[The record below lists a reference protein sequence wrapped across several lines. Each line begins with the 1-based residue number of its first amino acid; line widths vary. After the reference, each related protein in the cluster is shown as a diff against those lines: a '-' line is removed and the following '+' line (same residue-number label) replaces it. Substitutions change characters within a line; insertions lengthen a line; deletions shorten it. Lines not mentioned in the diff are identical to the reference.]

1 MIKIEIADDRTLLE
15 NMINREAELAV
26 IGTLAT
32 DKRSYNRID
41 DIDESIFS
49 DLVSREIFKIIK
61 ASVENGLEIDIP
73 LLVERVK
80 NSKIRLSAESL
91 INLSYYSNYYTLD
104 QNISL
109 LQDLYIKRSLFER
122 AGALRDGILNG
133 ENIDKLIYDFEE
145 GSKKINKDNTYDDHI
160 ESISRRL
167 FDSLERGEE
176 KGFKFGVPILD
187 NVIGGVF
194 KGELITIGAK
204 SGVGKT
210 AMALTIVQEAIA
222 QDKTVLVITREMTDE
237 HITQRLITQQ
247 TGVSSKTMKTKTMT
261 GEDWVKIVESLA
273 YLGETKLYINHD
285 ISKPSQIRKRVR
297 QLKPDLVV
305 IDYLQLL
312 TSERTGIAREQEVAY
327 LSREMKKI
335 TTEFKTA
342 VVQLTQLNESF
353 KGRPIG
359 ESAVR
364 ESRAIFHD
372 SNSVVYLHKPL
383 EYDELYELSNK
394 DENLAKTWQDMNL
407 NSPTKIYE
415 IIVAK
420 SRDSGTAVEKMW
432 YIGNMLSFKP
442 FER

>member
-1 MIKIEIADDRTLLE
+1 MSLEALEDRIALE
-15 NMINREAELAV
+15 SLINKESELAV
-26 IGTLAT
+26 IGTFVT
-32 DKRSYNRID
+32 DKRSHNRIE
-41 DIDESIFS
+41 DIDSSIFS
-49 DLVSREIFKIIK
+49 DLMSRELFKIIK
-61 ASVENGLEIDIP
+61 NSIVEGLEIDIP
-73 LLVERVK
+73 LLVERIK
-80 NSKIRLSAESL
+80 LSNIRISSESL
-91 INLSYYSNYYTLD
+91 VNLTLYSNYYTLD
-104 QNISL
+104 QNIKL

-122 AGALRDGILNG
+122 AGSLRDGILNG
-133 ENIDKLIYDFEE
+133 QDIEKLIYDFEE
-145 GSKKINKDNTYDDHI
+145 GSKKINKDDIYDDHI
-160 ESISRRL
+160 ESIARRL

-187 NVIGGVF
+187 KVIGGVF

-210 AMALTIVQEAIA
+210 AMALSIVQEAIK

-261 GEDWVKIVESLA
+261 GEDWVKIVESLG
-273 YLGETKLYINHD
+273 YLGKTKLYINHD

-312 TSERTGIAREQEVAY
+312 TSEKTGIGREQEVAY

-353 KGRPIG
+353 KGRPMG

-372 SNSVVYLHKPL
+372 SNAVVYLHKPV

-394 DENLAKTWQDMNL
+394 DENLAKTWHDMNL

-415 IIVAK
+415 VIVAK

-432 YIGNMLSFKP
+432 YIGNRLSFKP
-442 FER
+442 FEK